1 MYISIVSRSYFFFFN
16 QQTAYEMRISDWSS
30 DVCSSDLQ
38 HRRNLAELPLRH
50 RHRDDDRDHEGD
62 RALDRRGRRGER
74 AFTARREF
82 VGEEEDEQRPE
93 IDHEIEP
100 AMLRRR
106 RCRDRLGASG
116 KHVAHL
122 IFPAMMPAISSASNG
137 RRSPKVSPMP
147 IA

>member
-1 MYISIVSRSYFFFFN
+1 MRRRPPRS
-16 QQTAYEMRISDWSS
+16 TRTHTLSLHDA
-30 DVCSSDLQ
+30 
-38 HRRNLAELPLRH
+38 LPIY
-50 RHRDDDRDHEGD
+50 HEGD

-116 KHVAHL
+116 KPVAHL
-122 IFPAMMPAISSASNG
+122 IFPAMMRSEE
-137 RRSPKVSPMP
+137 RRVGKESVSTCKCGWLSYH
-147 IA
+147 